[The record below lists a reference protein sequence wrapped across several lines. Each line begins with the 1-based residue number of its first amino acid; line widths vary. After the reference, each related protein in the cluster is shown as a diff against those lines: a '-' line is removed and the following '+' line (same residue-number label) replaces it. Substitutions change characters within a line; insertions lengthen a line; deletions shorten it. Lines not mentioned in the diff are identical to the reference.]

1 MKPGDLF
8 ITLPDHA
15 QRDSDHFNPN
25 EILVF
30 IRAETDPDEHGV
42 THYYFTARD
51 RIGND
56 KNTKYVKDQEN
67 SENYLTK
74 KHFIPYVDPN
84 YIPPKARSRFEL
96 IDI

>member
-8 ITLPDHA
+8 ITLPDHK
-15 QRDSDHFNPN
+15 QVDSDHFKPN

-30 IRAETDPDEHGV
+30 QYKDEIFDERKV
-42 THYYFTARD
+42 YYFIAKD
-51 RIGND
+51 RI
-56 KNTKYVKDQEN
+56 KDNRPNCLRLQ
-67 SENYLTK
+67 Y
-74 KHFIPYVDPN
+74 FIPYVDPN